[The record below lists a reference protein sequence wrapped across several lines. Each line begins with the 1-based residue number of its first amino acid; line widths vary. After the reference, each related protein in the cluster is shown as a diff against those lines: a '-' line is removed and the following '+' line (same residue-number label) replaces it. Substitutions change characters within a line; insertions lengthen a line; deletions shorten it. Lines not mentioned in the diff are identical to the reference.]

1 MNTVNVE
8 ISTSSLYD
16 IAEKACKAYR
26 EELAEAEFYCDIDC
40 IFKRLADVM
49 KLWDAAN
56 DFDFECDDELVLT
69 LERREEKE
77 DGTDRA
83 N

>member
-1 MNTVNVE
+1 MIAKIE
-8 ISTSSLYD
+8 ISASSLYD

-26 EELAEAEFYCDIDC
+26 QELAEAEFYCDIER
-40 IFKRLADVM
+40 IYKSLVDVM

-56 DFDFECDDELVLT
+56 DFDCENELILT
-69 LERREEKE
+69 IEKREEQA
-77 DGTDRA
+77 DGEY

>member
-1 MNTVNVE
+1 MKTVKVD
-8 ISTSSLYD
+8 IGTASLAD

-26 EELAEAEFYCDIDC
+26 KELAEAEFLSDIQC
-40 IFKRLADVM
+40 IFDSLADVM
-49 KLWDAAN
+49 RLWEAAYDN
-56 DFDFECDDELVLT
+56 FDCDDELILT

-77 DGTDRA
+77 DGSDNR